1 MNSHEGSMA
10 YKMSRALG
18 TRIIL
23 DFGPNFVNNQSGELG
38 QAIRPPLAFDFSH
51 CK

>member
-1 MNSHEGSMA
+1 MNSHEGSTA

-18 TRIIL
+18 TRTTF
-23 DFGPNFVNNQSGELG
+23 DFVPNFANNQSAELG
-38 QAIRPPLAFDFSH
+38 QAIRSPLAFSVSH